1 MKMRKV
7 VAGLLA
13 TAMVVSGV
21 TVMPKTAD
29 AATANVDDG
38 VFYEVFDIEKIKL
51 DEYLGKKAPVFDGT
65 VAYDDEEEDLDAGFA
80 IEPTDEGFTDYVYE
94 EKSADSAYLFG
105 GWYEWEMIYDQ
116 NGEDLVEEKLNP
128 IAKASDL
135 DTGNGL
141 VAKWV
146 PANLLSVKGQ
156 NGANV
161 TDASASASTRLISSV
176 DSLDYKEV
184 GFTFDVKGKN
194 STDVKSTKVYDKL
207 SYEEDGKTNT
217 IAPKDA
223 FGNAANYFIVWRLDN
238 IPNKGFGTQIYVRPY
253 WVTADGVTVKGL
265 PRYSHVE
272 DGYKKLVS
280 VPINL
285 NMVEKA
291 AAGVV
296 KINCPDGY
304 TLDTSNPYEAGRVF
318 GEMAAAQSGNVV
330 TCVGNV
336 SDITTNADLN
346 DLYINLRF
354 KKSTEATGIA
364 TFSIDGAANDFC
376 DNNEVEVD
384 VNIWDVL
391 Y

>member
-1 MKMRKV
+1 MKMKKV

-29 AATANVDDG
+29 AATANVNDE
-38 VFYEVFDIEKIKL
+38 VFYEVFNPEVL
-51 DEYLGKKAPVFDGT
+51 SEYLGVKAPTFDGT
-65 VAYDDEEEDLDAGFA
+65 AAYDDENAPNEGYAIVPGEGDLVEFVYKSKN
-80 IEPTDEGFTDYVYE
+80 EG
-94 EKSADSAYLFG
+94 SAYLFG
-105 GWYEWEMIYDQ
+105 GWYAWKTIYNEKDLPVSDELLPIEKNDQ
-116 NGEDLVEEKLNP
+116 YDFTEE
-128 IAKASDL
+128 A
-135 DTGNGL
+135 L

-156 NGANV
+156 NGADVNANSS
-161 TDASASASTRLISSV
+161 TASTRLISAV

-184 GFTFDVKGKN
+184 GFVFDVKGTNKQ
-194 STDVKSTKVYDKL
+194 TVKTTKVYDAL
-207 SYEEDGKTNT
+207 SYTEGESKKTIT
-217 IAPKDA
+217 PSDA
-223 FGNAANYFIVWRLDN
+223 FGNAAKYFIVWRLDR
-238 IPNKGFGTQIYVRPY
+238 IPQTGFGTQIYVRPY
-253 WVTADGVTVKGL
+253 WVTADGVQVDGL
-265 PRYSHVE
+265 SRYSHVE
-272 DGYKKLVS
+272 DGYKNLVS

-285 NMVEKA
+285 NMAKQA

-304 TLDTSNPYEAGRVF
+304 TLDSHEAGRVF
-318 GEMAAAQSGNVV
+318 GEMAAAQSDKVV

-336 SDITTNADLN
+336 SDITKNADLN

-354 KKSTEATGIA
+354 TKTNNAAEGIA
-364 TFSIDGAANDFC
+364 TFAINGSANDFC
-376 DNNEVEVD
+376 DKDEAAVN